1 MQDAMKQSDDVAVSL
16 ECAHPGVKAGEVC
29 QLCGKTLQP
38 EASTNGTAEGDTA
51 G

>member
-1 MQDAMKQSDDVAVSL
+1 MQDAMKQTDGIAVSM
-16 ECAHPGVKAGEVC
+16 ECGHPGVKAGEVC

-38 EASTNGTAEGDTA
+38 EASTNGSTESDTT